1 MRADADDAAT
11 RKTHRIARQSIAD
24 VVSRYLASNEVA
36 KRALTHAMRVSGATM
51 EDLADDG
58 LARLAPLDHIAYR
71 SFAHED
77 YGVEGVCEVFERL
90 GWETVSASEGGRLEF
105 TEKRVRARW
114 MKPPK
119 TPRGETPL
127 PRIFVSELVV
137 DACDEE
143 LKGYLTQH
151 FERVGEGKV
160 LRSMEWA
167 KGRNARWQLPP
178 ASVYAKVERLSEY
191 ASWTLLHGYAV
202 NHVALS
208 LFQLRKMYPET
219 PLRTLEDLET
229 SFASNA
235 AFSRIKWNESGGRI
249 KRSPSGL
256 LAQSALMSVPH
267 RYGLYKKTIVTKT
280 RYDREEQED
289 IFKDYGLPGSYLE
302 FVQRLPKPQNADKSF
317 EELEECDLREGFE
330 TGNASKIFDS
340 TSTRPPPPSGAGSS
354 APQGGAP
361 PASNA
366 PQGGGAPPGSNAPK
380 ESNAPGS
387 SEPAGR
393 PAGML
398 MNLSSRVASFF
409 RPSSQSPVK
418 KPRVEEEGAS
428 ASAPA
433 ANDDVI
439 DLT

>member
-1 MRADADDAAT
+1 M
-11 RKTHRIARQSIAD
+11 
-24 VVSRYLASNEVA
+24 
-36 KRALTHAMRVSGATM
+36 
-51 EDLADDG
+51 
-58 LARLAPLDHIAYR
+58 
-71 SFAHED
+71 
-77 YGVEGVCEVFERL
+77 
-90 GWETVSASEGGRLEF
+90 
-105 TEKRVRARW
+105 
-114 MKPPK
+114 
-119 TPRGETPL
+119 
-127 PRIFVSELVV
+127 
-137 DACDEE
+137 
-143 LKGYLTQH
+143 
-151 FERVGEGKV
+151 
-160 LRSMEWA
+160 
-167 KGRNARWQLPP
+167 
-178 ASVYAKVERLSEY
+178 
-191 ASWTLLHGYAV
+191 

-267 RYGLYKKTIVTKT
+267 RYGLYKKTIVTQDTLRTGGTGGHRSKIT
-280 RYDREEQED
+280 VCQDRTWNSCSAYRNRRTQTSRSKN
-289 IFKDYGLPGSYLE
+289 F
-302 FVQRLPKPQNADKSF
+302 
-317 EELEECDLREGFE
+317 EECDLREGFE
-330 TGNASKIFDS
+330 AGNASKIFDS

-366 PQGGGAPPGSNAPK
+366 PGGGGRRRGGGRGSNAPQ

-409 RPSSQSPVK
+409 RPSSQSPSQEAARRRGR
-418 KPRVEEEGAS
+418 RVG
-428 ASAPA
+428 
-433 ANDDVI
+433 
-439 DLT
+439 

>member
-1 MRADADDAAT
+1 
-11 RKTHRIARQSIAD
+11 
-24 VVSRYLASNEVA
+24 
-36 KRALTHAMRVSGATM
+36 
-51 EDLADDG
+51 
-58 LARLAPLDHIAYR
+58 DHIAYR

-235 AFSRIKWNESGGRI
+235 AFSRIRWNESGGRI

-256 LAQSALMSVPH
+256 LAQSALMS
-267 RYGLYKKTIVTKT
+267 
-280 RYDREEQED
+280 ED
-289 IFKDYGLPGSYLE
+289 HEDTFKDYGLPGSYVE

-317 EELEECDLREGFE
+317 EELQECDLREGFE
-330 TGNASKIFDS
+330 AGNASKIFDS
-340 TSTRPPPPSGAGSS
+340 TS
-354 APQGGAP
+354 
-361 PASNA
+361 
-366 PQGGGAPPGSNAPK
+366 
-380 ESNAPGS
+380 
-387 SEPAGR
+387 
-393 PAGML
+393 
-398 MNLSSRVASFF
+398 
-409 RPSSQSPVK
+409 
-418 KPRVEEEGAS
+418 
-428 ASAPA
+428 
-433 ANDDVI
+433 
-439 DLT
+439 

>member
-1 MRADADDAAT
+1 M
-11 RKTHRIARQSIAD
+11 
-24 VVSRYLASNEVA
+24 
-36 KRALTHAMRVSGATM
+36 
-51 EDLADDG
+51 
-58 LARLAPLDHIAYR
+58 
-71 SFAHED
+71 
-77 YGVEGVCEVFERL
+77 
-90 GWETVSASEGGRLEF
+90 EF

-114 MKPPK
+114 LKPPK

-160 LRSMEWA
+160 VRSMEWA
-167 KGRNARWQLPP
+167 SGRNARWQLPP

-235 AFSRIKWNESGGRI
+235 AFSRIRWNESGGRI

-267 RYGLYKKTIVTKT
+267 RYESVQEDDRHARLGT
-280 RYDREEQED
+280 DREDQED
-289 IFKDYGLPGSYLE
+289 I
-302 FVQRLPKPQNADKSF
+302 VQRLRFARIVRGIRAALTETAERRQVVRRTSRSATYARASRRGMRARFLIPRVRGRRRRPARGRARRREERRRRQTHHREEERRRRQTHHREEERRRGRTHRRHRTPQDRANR
-317 EELEECDLREGFE
+317 L
-330 TGNASKIFDS
+330 
-340 TSTRPPPPSGAGSS
+340 
-354 APQGGAP
+354 GAP
-361 PASNA
+361 RGCS
-366 PQGGGAPPGSNAPK
+366 
-380 ESNAPGS
+380 
-387 SEPAGR
+387 
-393 PAGML
+393 
-398 MNLSSRVASFF
+398 
-409 RPSSQSPVK
+409 
-418 KPRVEEEGAS
+418 
-428 ASAPA
+428 
-433 ANDDVI
+433 
-439 DLT
+439 